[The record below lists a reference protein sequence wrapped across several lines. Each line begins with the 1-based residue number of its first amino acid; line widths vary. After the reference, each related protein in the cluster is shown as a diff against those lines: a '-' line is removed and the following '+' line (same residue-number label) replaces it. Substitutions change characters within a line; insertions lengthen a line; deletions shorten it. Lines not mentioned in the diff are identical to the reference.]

1 MLELGDRYLM
11 NTYKRFPI
19 VLTHGKGIWVWD
31 KDGRTYLDF
40 VAGIAVNVLGHAHP
54 SLVEALKKQVER
66 MLHCSNLYWTEEQIR
81 LAQMLSENTLKGRVF
96 FVNSGAEANET
107 ALKMARKFGRKI
119 RENKTRI
126 LAALESFHGR
136 TYGSLSATGQPKYQE
151 KFKPLLPGVEYVE
164 FNNIEALKNK
174 MASDVCA
181 VILEPIQGESGIKPA
196 IEDFLKEARKLCN
209 EYEALLIF
217 DEVQCG
223 MGRTGKLFAYQHYGV
238 EPDVLTVAKGL
249 GGGVPIGAVVA
260 NKKSD
265 VFEPGDH
272 GSTFGGNPLACTA
285 GITVMKE
292 ILSNGFLD
300 RVERVG
306 TYFKNSLEQ
315 LKKEFPRIIREV
327 RGMGLMLG
335 MQLNPEVE
343 AKDLTM
349 KCLEKGLLV
358 ASAGNNVVRYLP
370 PLIVTEKDV
379 DMAMDILRKCLKDMV
394 Q

>member
-1 MLELGDRYLM
+1 MLELGNRYLM

-19 VLTHGKGIWVWD
+19 LLTHGKGIWVWD

-81 LAQMLSENTLKGRVF
+81 LAQMLSENTLKGKVF

-196 IEDFLKEARKLCN
+196 IEDFLKEARKLCD

>member
-40 VAGIAVNVLGHAHP
+40 AAGIAVNVLGHAHP

-315 LKKEFPRIIREV
+315 LKKEFPQIIREV
-327 RGMGLMLG
+327 RGIGLMLG

-349 KCLEKGLLV
+349 RCLEKGLLV

-370 PLIVTEKDV
+370 PLIVTEKNV
-379 DMAMDILRKCLKDMV
+379 DMGMDILHKCLKDMV

>member
-107 ALKMARKFGRKI
+107 ALKIARKFGRKI

-151 KFKPLLPGVEYVE
+151 KFKPLLPGVEYVK
-164 FNNIEALKNK
+164 FNNIEALRNK

-196 IEDFLKEARKLCN
+196 AEDFLKEARKLCD

-300 RVERVG
+300 RVGRVG
-306 TYFKNSLEQ
+306 TYFKNSLKQ
-315 LKKEFPRIIREV
+315 LKKEFPQIIREV
-327 RGMGLMLG
+327 RGIGLMLG

-349 KCLEKGLLV
+349 RCLEKGLLV

-370 PLIVTEKDV
+370 PLIVTEKNV
-379 DMAMDILRKCLKDMV
+379 DMGMDILHKCLKDMV

>member
-107 ALKMARKFGRKI
+107 ALKIARKFGRKI

-151 KFKPLLPGVEYVE
+151 KFKPLLPGVEYVK
-164 FNNIEALKNK
+164 FNNIEALRNK

-196 IEDFLKEARKLCN
+196 AEDFLKEARKLCD

-300 RVERVG
+300 RVGRVG
-306 TYFKNSLEQ
+306 TYFKNSLKQ
-315 LKKEFPRIIREV
+315 LKKEFPQIIREV
-327 RGMGLMLG
+327 RGIGLMLG

-343 AKDLTM
+343 AKNLTM

-370 PLIVTEKDV
+370 PLIVTEKDA

>member
-164 FNNIEALKNK
+164 FNNIEALRNK

-196 IEDFLKEARKLCN
+196 TEDFLKEARKLCD

-238 EPDVLTVAKGL
+238 EPDILTVAKGL

-300 RVERVG
+300 RVGRVG
-306 TYFKNSLEQ
+306 TYFKNSLKQ

-327 RGMGLMLG
+327 RGIGLMLG
-335 MQLNPEVE
+335 MQLNPGVE

-349 KCLEKGLLV
+349 RCLEKGLLV

-370 PLIVTEKDV
+370 PLIVTEKNV
-379 DMAMDILRKCLKDMV
+379 DMAMDILHRCLKDMV

>member
-40 VAGIAVNVLGHAHP
+40 VAGIAVNILGHAHP
-54 SLVEALKKQVER
+54 SLVEDLKKQVER

-107 ALKMARKFGRKI
+107 ALTIARKFGRKI

-151 KFKPLLPGVEYVE
+151 KFKPLLPGVEYVK
-164 FNNIEALKNK
+164 FNNIEALRNK

-196 IEDFLKEARKLCN
+196 AEDFLKEARKLCD

-300 RVERVG
+300 RVGRVG
-306 TYFKNSLEQ
+306 TYFKNSLKQ
-315 LKKEFPRIIREV
+315 LKKECPQIIREV
-327 RGMGLMLG
+327 RGIGLMLG

-370 PLIVTEKDV
+370 PLIVTEKDA

>member
-40 VAGIAVNVLGHAHP
+40 VAGIAVNILGHAHP

-107 ALKMARKFGRKI
+107 ALKIARKFGRKI

-164 FNNIEALKNK
+164 FNNIEALRNK

-196 IEDFLKEARKLCN
+196 TEDFLKEARKLCD

-300 RVERVG
+300 RVGRVG

-315 LKKEFPRIIREV
+315 LKKEFPQIIREV
-327 RGMGLMLG
+327 RGIGLMLG

-370 PLIVTEKDV
+370 PLIVTEKDA
-379 DMAMDILRKCLKDMV
+379 DMAIDILHKCLKDMV

>member
-54 SLVEALKKQVER
+54 SLVEVLKKQVER

-107 ALKMARKFGRKI
+107 ALKIARKFGRKI

-151 KFKPLLPGVEYVE
+151 KFKPLLPGVEYVK
-164 FNNIEALKNK
+164 FNNIEALRNK

-196 IEDFLKEARKLCN
+196 AEDFLKEARKLCD

-300 RVERVG
+300 RVGRVG
-306 TYFKNSLEQ
+306 TYFKNSLKQ
-315 LKKEFPRIIREV
+315 LKKEFPQIIREV
-327 RGMGLMLG
+327 RGIGLMLG

-343 AKDLTM
+343 AKNLTM

-370 PLIVTEKDV
+370 PLIVTEKDA

>member
-107 ALKMARKFGRKI
+107 ALKIARKFGRKI

-164 FNNIEALKNK
+164 FNNIEALRNK

-196 IEDFLKEARKLCN
+196 TEDFLKEARKLCD

-300 RVERVG
+300 RVGRVG
-306 TYFKNSLEQ
+306 TYFKNSLKQ
-315 LKKEFPRIIREV
+315 LKKEFPQIIREV
-327 RGMGLMLG
+327 RGIGLMLG

-349 KCLEKGLLV
+349 RCLEKGLLV

-370 PLIVTEKDV
+370 PLIVTEKNV
-379 DMAMDILRKCLKDMV
+379 DMGMDILHKCLKDMV